1 MISRSISREP
11 AIVALVVAA
20 LAATVAS
27 SAIAASM
34 NALELLLVILLALGA
49 LAIAMMRPILLFYA
63 YCAAIPLNFA
73 LPPGPAGTIA
83 RIAGLAFFVGYLIRE
98 PDSLR
103 PNIVPLVGWLF
114 VAWTLASCLW
124 AIDSETAFIAWLSL
138 AQFFAI
144 SVLVATIVARDTSV
158 IRVALWSYALSAAV
172 TAAIGSISYLQSPVI
187 YLTRAAAFSGE
198 DPAMFASILL
208 PAIIILMWEVQSRTT
223 GLPVR
228 LGALGALLVCIA
240 GLALSGTRSGWIG
253 VIAAVIVWLL
263 LQRSRRQV
271 FPLAAIVL
279 GVAILVV
286 AVPGLGSFLFG
297 RAETS
302 VATGGA
308 GRTDIWAVGLNI
320 LTTAPVLGVGFGNF
334 PLAFSPYAIAQASA
348 GLAPIY
354 VLSSGRGPH
363 NVLLGTSVETGVV
376 GGLLLVVFFASAL
389 WQPVGRPATNAIRA
403 ILVGLFVQS
412 FFLDI
417 LGQKQ
422 LWLFIAIAYGLAAA
436 QRAATA
442 SASCASSRNVGAA
455 TDSRVSAGVHRDA
468 GDARPTPR

>member
-1 MISRSISREP
+1 MIGRSISREP
-11 AIVALVVAA
+11 PIVALVVAA
-20 LAATVAS
+20 LVATVAS

-34 NALELLLVILLALGA
+34 DALGLLLVVLLAVGA
-49 LAIAMMRPILLFYA
+49 LAVAIMRPILLFYA
-63 YCAAIPLNFA
+63 YCAAIPFNFA
-73 LPPGPAGTIA
+73 LPPGPAGTVA

-103 PNIVPLVGWLF
+103 PNLVPLVGWLF
-114 VAWTLASCLW
+114 VGWTLASCLW
-124 AIDSETAFIAWLSL
+124 AIDSGTAFAAWLPL
-138 AQFFAI
+138 AQLFAI
-144 SVLVATIVARDTSV
+144 SVLVATIVSRDTGV

-172 TAAIGSISYLQSPVI
+172 TAAIGSIEYLQSPVI
-187 YLTRAAAFSGE
+187 FLTRAASFSGE
-198 DPAMFASILL
+198 DPALFASILL

-228 LGALGALLVCIA
+228 LAALGALLVCIA

-271 FPLAAIVL
+271 FPLVALVF

-286 AVPGLGSFLFG
+286 AVPGLGDFLVG

-308 GRTDIWAVGLNI
+308 GRTDIWAVGLYI
-320 LTTAPVLGVGFGNF
+320 LTTAPLLGVGFGNF
-334 PLAFSPYAIAQASA
+334 PLAFSPYMIAQASA

-376 GGLLLVVFFASAL
+376 GGLLLVLFFASAL
-389 WQPVGRPATNAIRA
+389 WQPVGRPVTNVIRA

-417 LGQKQ
+417 LDQKQ
-422 LWLFIAIAYGLAAA
+422 LWLFLAIALGLS
-436 QRAATA
+436 ATGHA
-442 SASCASSRNVGAA
+442 RRFSIRRGFFERRE
-455 TDSRVSAGVHRDA
+455 RVK
-468 GDARPTPR
+468 P